1 MGSGRA
7 AAEAVMAAHLTHN
20 SGVIRSR
27 VSPGV
32 HVSIPTQM
40 SLAGF
45 IATDPDLHFTTAG
58 AEYLRVRVGVEQW
71 RKEVDGSFTK
81 LDPTFHDLVA
91 FESTARE
98 AYARF
103 RRGDSFIASGYIHEY
118 THERTGEIH
127 EEFVARKIGH
137 NANRTDYEVKRR
149 NLSPAPEQ
157 PAPSAERPSPAVGF

>member
-1 MGSGRA
+1 M
-7 AAEAVMAAHLTHN
+7 
-20 SGVIRSR
+20 
-27 VSPGV
+27 
-32 HVSIPTQM
+32 SIPTQM

-45 IATDPDLHFTTAG
+45 IASDPDLRFTSAG

-81 LDPTFHDLVA
+81 LDPTFHDMVA

-103 RRGDSFIASGYIHEY
+103 RKGDSFIASGYVHEY
-118 THERTGEIH
+118 AHERTGEIR

-149 NLSPAPEQ
+149 RLAPAADQ
-157 PAPSAERPSPAVGF
+157 PATPSPTAPTPAVGF